1 LREIVENKLEWASK
15 MFFHPPSDGKTMDN
29 HDSQERNASMANRL
43 REGLGGD
50 ADYLLVDA
58 ESLEIK
64 ALRGFPGPYVKPMID
79 TLGPD
84 GLWDLMSR
92 HCDRRAE
99 LKCALGVKCLRT
111 GEQKIF
117 VSSRSGVLVVPRGE
131 MQANDEDGLQSVFK
145 PEDCH
150 KTLAELE
157 YSERMKISHR
167 QDALLEFLTYSANRV
182 DENDPED
189 TDHELETAVLLD
201 VVGDLI
207 KRSQTLDGSKA
218 QRSPSQLTV
227 RGAQKTA
234 KVTTKRKP
242 ASQTVATK
250 RPMAEVDKLRRKAV
264 KEFDVATVKSKGMI
278 GRDDSPQLDDRNAPE
293 RERTPRES
301 VRSASVRL
309 PGLPPESPT
318 LIPHSV
324 QQRTSHQRRILDK
337 NPKATRIAKRAK
349 TPRQT
354 FNSNGAN
361 DDDFWGFPAAAAS

>member
-1 LREIVENKLEWASK
+1 MNRRPAKRESGCDKCLRVAYVTDSARTFSETAYVFTNAEEAIKQQVVLGTVQVRVPATQGNLREIVESKLEWANK
-15 MFFHPPSDGKTMDN
+15 MLFHPQSGGKSMDE

-58 ESLEIK
+58 ESLELK

-79 TLGPD
+79 ALGPD

-117 VSSRSGVLVVPRGE
+117 ISSRSGVLVVPRGE
-131 MQANDEDGLQSVFK
+131 MEASDEDGLQSIFK

-167 QDALLEFLTYSANRV
+167 QDALLEFLTYTANRV
-182 DENDPED
+182 DENDPQD
-189 TDHELETAVLLD
+189 SDHELETAALLD
-201 VVGDLI
+201 AVGDLI
-207 KRSQTLDGSKA
+207 KRSPTLDGSK
-218 QRSPSQLTV
+218 
-227 RGAQKTA
+227 
-234 KVTTKRKP
+234 
-242 ASQTVATK
+242 
-250 RPMAEVDKLRRKAV
+250 
-264 KEFDVATVKSKGMI
+264 
-278 GRDDSPQLDDRNAPE
+278 LDERVAPE
-293 RERTPRES
+293 RTPWES
-301 VRSASVRL
+301 VRSASVGL
-309 PGLPPESPT
+309 PGLPPRSPT

-337 NPKATRIAKRAK
+337 SPNATPIAKRAK

-361 DDDFWGFPAAAAS
+361 DDDFWGFSAAAAS